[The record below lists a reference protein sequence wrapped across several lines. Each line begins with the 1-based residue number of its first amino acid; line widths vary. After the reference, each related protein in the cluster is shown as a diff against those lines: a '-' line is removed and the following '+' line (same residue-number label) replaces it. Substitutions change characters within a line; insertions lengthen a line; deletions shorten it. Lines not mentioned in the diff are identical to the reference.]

1 VLPDSARELKARLT
15 QRLSERPAASARS
28 AGDATEWSGVA
39 LGLRPVAP
47 DQVHLAIRLID
58 QADADVVLAGLDDS
72 AREEVDVRVIGRVRP
87 LTSPSG
93 YEPADLQQRAGAL
106 PSPAGYDPADL
117 QQRGRPLR
125 PGLSVSHPD
134 VSAGTLGGFVRR
146 PGADGLLVLSNNHV
160 LANSD
165 AATEGDLALQ
175 PGVADGG
182 TPADRIGTLSAFVRL
197 SAGPGN
203 LVDAAV
209 AALDRGVEADPTA
222 YPGGALL
229 AAVAAVADVDPDEL
243 VEKLGRTTGHTRGR
257 ITAVEVDG
265 VGVQYDDGVHTF
277 DDQVEIEGLTG
288 AFSAGGDSGSVIW
301 RSHDRAP
308 LGLLFAGSTQGGSAG
323 GGVTFANP
331 LATVLRS
338 LGVEWLK
345 DPVPPTTR

>member
-1 VLPDSARELKARLT
+1 VLPDSARELKARLS
-15 QRLSERPAASARS
+15 QRLSEWPTAEASS
-28 AGDATEWSGVA
+28 AGGTARWSGVA

-47 DQVHLAIRLID
+47 NQVHLAIRLID
-58 QADADVVLAGLDDS
+58 QADADVVLAGLGDS
-72 AREEVDVRVIGRVRP
+72 ARDEVDVRVIGRVLP
-87 LTSPSG
+87 LSAPG
-93 YEPADLQQRAGAL
+93 YDGADLQR
-106 PSPAGYDPADL
+106 
-117 QQRGRPLR
+117 RVRPLR
-125 PGLSVSHPD
+125 PGLSISHPD

-146 PGADGLLVLSNNHV
+146 PGADGLLMLSNNHV
-160 LANSD
+160 LADSD
-165 AATEGDLALQ
+165 AATEGDPVFQ

-182 TPADRIGTLSAFVRL
+182 TATDRVGALSTFIRLDGDPGT
-197 SAGPGN
+197 

-209 AALDRGVEADPTA
+209 AVLDPGVGADPGA

-229 AAVAAVADVDPDEL
+229 ATVAAVDDVDPDER
-243 VEKLGRTTGHTRGR
+243 VEKLGRTTGHTHGR

-301 RSHDRAP
+301 RSRDRAP

-331 LATVLRS
+331 LATVLRT
-338 LGVEWLK
+338 LDVTWVAE
-345 DPVPPTTR
+345 